1 MGGRDKQTNKYDTLA
16 GMFRVTVWKISG
28 GDIWKYVVAGFL
40 FRRGF
45 SPPPPFP
52 RGFGGWRWVLPVLP
66 IEMATTAAALPFFV
80 FFFAKSVV
88 GFVLGI
94 LLCWT
99 VCNVF
104 FCFFFWVASSFKPRR
119 HGGLF
124 YFMQVEQQRV

>member
-1 MGGRDKQTNKYDTLA
+1 MGVLIGDGWEGQTNKYDTLA

-80 FFFAKSVV
+80 FFLQSRLLALSWAFCCVGLFAM
-88 GFVLGI
+88 
-94 LLCWT
+94 
-99 VCNVF
+99 F
-104 FCFFFWVASSFKPRR
+104 FLFFFLGCKF
-119 HGGLF
+119 F
-124 YFMQVEQQRV
+124 